1 MLYQSHV
8 VADMAD
14 VRHFTHELIQLA
26 SGLKLEASLS
36 VPPERLASST
46 EKKLAV
52 CLHPWSWLGGRMDDP
67 VLQGVKKP
75 LLERG
80 YYVLRYN
87 SRGVGKSSGWPSLT
101 GTTEAQD
108 LLELLRWAVDTI
120 QGVKQVVIFG
130 YSHGSLIASLFP
142 LLPDPIQVSHVL
154 LSYPLGPR
162 SWLTAFRGKHYT
174 NTLNTLL
181 RDPKSKVLVVYGD
194 LDEFTGVESYDAWA
208 DGLEEE
214 AQGDGKGELTVE
226 RVHGATHFW
235 TDQNDARGRMLQVLT
250 DWLP

>member
-1 MLYQSHV
+1 MNVQ
-8 VADMAD
+8 
-14 VRHFTHELIQLA
+14 HFTHEQIHLP

-36 VPPERLASST
+36 VPPERLAVSS

-67 VLQGVKKP
+67 VLQSVKKP

-87 SRGVGKSSGWPSLT
+87 SRGVGKSSGWSSLT
-101 GTTEAQD
+101 GLTEAQD
-108 LLELLRWAVDTI
+108 LQDLVQWALGTI
-120 QGVKQVVIFG
+120 EGVKHVVILG
-130 YSHGSLIASLFP
+130 YSHGSLVTSLFP
-142 LLPDPIQVSHVL
+142 VLSEPIHTSHIL

-174 NTLNTLL
+174 DTLKTLL
-181 RDPKSKVLVVYGD
+181 HHPRSNVLVVYGD
-194 LDEFTGVESYDAWA
+194 QDDFTGVTDYDAWA

-214 AQGDGKGELTVE
+214 SQGEGKGDLHVE
-226 RVHGATHFW
+226 RIHGATHFW
-235 TDQNDARGRMLQVLT
+235 GDQNDAKRKMLEVLT
-250 DWLP
+250 EWLP